1 LENLVLKPRKLDVEY
16 DEKNDV
22 LYISMGKPTE
32 ADDSTEP
39 QEGVVMRSRK
49 GELVGI
55 TILNLRKHH
64 PPSRQSS

>member
-1 LENLVLKPRKLDVEY
+1 LESLVLKPEKLDIEY

-22 LYISMGKPTE
+22 LYISVGKPKE
-32 ADDSTEP
+32 ADDSVES

-55 TILNLRKHH
+55 TIIGLKNRL
-64 PPSRQSS
+64 S

>member
-1 LENLVLKPRKLDVEY
+1 LESLVLKPEKLDVEY

-22 LYISMGKPTE
+22 LYISIGKPNE
-32 ADDSTEP
+32 ADDSIES

-55 TILNLRKHH
+55 TIVGLKNRIA
-64 PPSRQSS
+64 

>member
-1 LENLVLKPRKLDVEY
+1 MESLVLKPEKLDIEY

-22 LYISMGKPTE
+22 LYISVGKPTE
-32 ADDSTEP
+32 ADDSVES

-55 TILNLRKHH
+55 TIIGLKNRL
-64 PPSRQSS
+64 S

>member
-1 LENLVLKPRKLDVEY
+1 VESLVLKPEKLDIEY

-22 LYISMGKPTE
+22 LYISVGKPKE
-32 ADDSTEP
+32 ADDSVES

-55 TILNLRKHH
+55 TIIGLKNRL
-64 PPSRQSS
+64 S